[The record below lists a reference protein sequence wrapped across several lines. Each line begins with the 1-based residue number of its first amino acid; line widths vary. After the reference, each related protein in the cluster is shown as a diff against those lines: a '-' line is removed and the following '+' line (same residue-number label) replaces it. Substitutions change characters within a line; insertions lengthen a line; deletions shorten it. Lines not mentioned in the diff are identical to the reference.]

1 MRASVAVA
9 VAAALA
15 IVAMLAG
22 SVDASSAA
30 PASVSPVRLA
40 ILVPQVP
47 ADATRLGPLPSEQQL
62 TIDVVLRPSHSR
74 QLSALLDDLAD
85 PTSRRYQHWLTPGE
99 FTREFGPNRAQV
111 ERVTSWLHT
120 QGLSETSLRGM
131 AVHATGDAQAVAQA
145 FGVTFSRYRLSRAVT
160 GYLASAAPTVPRTVA
175 DDIATVVG
183 LSDTVR
189 FGHALDRTPHTTLR
203 PHPTDRPVS
212 PAAVTACP
220 QATSFAD
227 ESYWTPDQVG
237 RSYHVND
244 LWADGLTG
252 NGKTIAV
259 FELAQSR
266 AADTNQY
273 FSCFGLH
280 NAVTVKKVDGG
291 ASVGLGGS
299 LEAEIDIQEAA
310 TQAPGASIVSYEA
323 PNTAV
328 GVYDAYNQIVQDDR
342 AQVVSTSWGI
352 CEAELT
358 DASLDALHGLFQ
370 QAAAQGQTVFAAT
383 GDSGSEDCYQGVKTA
398 HGEMLQVDNPADDPL
413 VTGVGGT
420 ALENLGVEP
429 VWNDC
434 EGETG
439 DSCAG
444 NGGGAGGGGL
454 SDHFQRPSWQPLAAD
469 ATCSTCR
476 EVPDIS
482 ANAGVG
488 ETFYF
493 LGGWTAVGGTSI
505 AAPKMAGITA
515 DIDQGCDA
523 GSLGDFAAKVAAL
536 ISKHT
541 YGTAVVDVNTGIN
554 WTTFAVE
561 TPGSN
566 DLTRTHAG
574 TFRTAPGFD
583 LATGFGV
590 PIASGLA
597 CPQIA
602 TMTPNT
608 GHAGTRVTLHGVGL
622 ERTTITFG
630 TATAQVVSASPTT
643 EVVIAPAGTGTV
655 NVAGTDPI
663 GTGDQPA
670 PFTYQTTPAGP

>member
-1 MRASVAVA
+1 MGAVA
-9 VAAALA
+9 VVAALA
-15 IVAMLAG
+15 IVAMSAG
-22 SVDASSAA
+22 TVDASNAVPDSA
-30 PASVSPVRLA
+30 SPVRLA
-40 ILVPQVP
+40 MLAPQVP
-47 ADATRLGPLPSEQQL
+47 ADATRLGPLPSAQQL
-62 TIDVVLRPSHSR
+62 TIDVVLRPSNSR
-74 QLSALLDDLAD
+74 QLSVLLGDLAD
-85 PTSRRYQHWLTPGE
+85 PTSPRYQRWLTPSE

-111 ERVTSWLHT
+111 DRVTSWLHT
-120 QGLSETSLRGM
+120 QGLNETSLQGM
-131 AVHATGDAQAVAQA
+131 AVHATGDAQTVARA
-145 FGVTFSRYRLSRAVT
+145 FGVTFSRYRLSRTTT
-160 GYLASAAPTVPRTVA
+160 GYLASAAPTAPRSVA
-175 DDIATVVG
+175 NDIATVVG

-189 FGHALDRTPHTTLR
+189 FDHALDRTPRTTLT
-203 PHPTDRPVS
+203 PHQTNLPVS
-212 PAAVTACP
+212 HAAGTACP
-220 QATSFAD
+220 QATSFANQ
-227 ESYWTPDQVG
+227 SYWTPDQVG
-237 RSYHVND
+237 RSYHVNE
-244 LWADGLTG
+244 LRADGLTG

-266 AADTNQY
+266 AADTNRY
-273 FSCFGLH
+273 FSCFDLH
-280 NAVTVKKVDGG
+280 NAVTVKKIDGG
-291 ASVGLGGS
+291 APVGLGGS

-352 CEAELT
+352 CEAELPGAT
-358 DASLDALHGLFQ
+358 LDALHGLFQ
-370 QAAAQGQTVFAAT
+370 QAAAQGQSVFAAT

-420 ALENLGVEP
+420 ALENPGVEP

-444 NGGGAGGGGL
+444 DGGGAGGGGV

-476 EVPDIS
+476 EVPDLS

-515 DIDQGCDA
+515 DIDQGCDD
-523 GSLGDFAAKVAAL
+523 GSLGDFAPELAAL
-536 ISKHT
+536 VSEHT
-541 YGTAVVDVNTGIN
+541 YGTALVDVNTGIN
-554 WTTFAVE
+554 WNTFAVE

-574 TFRTAPGFD
+574 TFKTTPGFD

-597 CPQIA
+597 CPRIT
-602 TMTPNT
+602 TMTPDA
-608 GHAGTRVTLHGVGL
+608 GPAGTRVTLHGVGL

-630 TATAQVVSASPTT
+630 TAAAQVVSASPTA
-643 EVVIAPAGTGTV
+643 EVVVAPPGTGTV

-663 GTGDQPA
+663 GTGNLAA